1 MLQIIR
7 RTVYAAL
14 LAGIMA
20 TLAAAQARQTSN
32 PFKLPSDADIRKILA
47 DRIDTLAGQEDGIG
61 IVVGVVGPQGRRVTS
76 YGHLKQGHTRSLNGD
91 TVFEIG
97 SVGKVFTALLLADM
111 VQKGEVALADPV
123 AKYLPANVKLPERN
137 GRQITLV
144 DLVTHTSGL
153 PFMPDDVPV
162 VDESAAI
169 KYGPQQLYQFL
180 ARYELPRD
188 PGAEWD
194 YSNIDYWLLGQAL
207 ASRAGTDFQNLLRA
221 RVIAPLNLQSTD
233 FPLPLSAK
241 LKSRLAVGH
250 NAVLQPAP
258 DFYATSIYAAVGPE
272 AGGLVSSVNDLLTL
286 LSVAMGYRHSP
297 LASSMASM
305 LDTRRPID
313 GSEQALGW
321 VVTGKGE
328 DELVTHEG
336 STWGYASYIA
346 WEPGTRVGVVVLS
359 NQLTAVAD
367 IGNHLLKPGTPLE
380 PPTVTRHT
388 EISLESKILDAR
400 AGHYDAKEEG
410 VFLIVRERD
419 FLTIQMPVGWGLP
432 KFRLRPE
439 SSRDFFV
446 AELPIRVTFQTDTN
460 GHVNGILVYP
470 PRGQHALPAHRI
482 SLHE

>member
-61 IVVGVVGPQGRRVTS
+61 IVVGVTGPQGRRVIS
-76 YGHLKQGHTRSLNGD
+76 YGHLKQGDTRALNGD
-91 TVFEIG
+91 IVFEIG

-123 AKYLPANVKLPERN
+123 AKYLPANLKLPERN

-207 ASRAGTDFQNLLRA
+207 ASRAGTDFQSLLRA

-286 LSVAMGYRHSP
+286 LSVAMGYQHSP

-305 LDTRRPID
+305 LNTRRPID

-367 IGNHLLKPGTPLE
+367 IGNHMLKPSTPLE

-388 EISLESKILDAR
+388 EINLESKILDAC

-446 AELPIRVTFQTDTN
+446 AELPIRVTCQTDTN
-460 GHVNGILVYP
+460 GQVNGILVYP
-470 PRGQHALPAHRI
+470 PRGQHTLPAHRI
-482 SLHE
+482 SLDE